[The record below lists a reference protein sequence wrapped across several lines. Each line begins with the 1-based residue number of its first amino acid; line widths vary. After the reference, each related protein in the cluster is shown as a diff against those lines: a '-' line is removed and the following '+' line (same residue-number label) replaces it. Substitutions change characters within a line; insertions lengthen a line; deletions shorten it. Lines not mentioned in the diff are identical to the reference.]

1 MGAAS
6 GPTPRRR
13 LRLEGWWGGNLDQR
27 SCETS
32 CDLDR
37 GRSCDVKFGP
47 GILLKFLTIKGAATS
62 PLSMAWLSKNL
73 AAFGVKTSYIEGK
86 REQMSCVLGG
96 MSCVL
101 LNFLTKGATLWVE
114 KQFPGRIPLGP
125 GRNAG
130 LLLKFLTN
138 LPQKE
143 LQLDIFQ
150 SSTALI
156 YYYI

>member
-1 MGAAS
+1 M
-6 GPTPRRR
+6 
-13 LRLEGWWGGNLDQR
+13 
-27 SCETS
+27 
-32 CDLDR
+32 
-37 GRSCDVKFGP
+37 
-47 GILLKFLTIKGAATS
+47 
-62 PLSMAWLSKNL
+62 
-73 AAFGVKTSYIEGK
+73 KTSYIEGK